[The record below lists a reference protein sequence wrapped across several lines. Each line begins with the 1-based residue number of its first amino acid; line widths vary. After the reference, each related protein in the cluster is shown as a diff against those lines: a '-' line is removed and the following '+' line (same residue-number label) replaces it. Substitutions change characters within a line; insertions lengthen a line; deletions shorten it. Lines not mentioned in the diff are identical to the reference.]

1 VKKVEDILK
10 TTKSQEQEKT
20 VQKPE
25 VRGFRINAKRVAKID
40 DLINQLSQISF
51 ISYTID
57 PNDSKIVVALNVEAR
72 DISNNPYNFSIIYFK
87 PNEIDVIYTI
97 TPKKSSKL
105 RKLEVLSYVLN
116 ILSFCAEIYSLKI
129 EQLAQI
135 TENILVDA
143 TEYFSMDY
151 QELYSKYDRLKEEYE
166 SLNKKIKIVEN
177 SKKELENEVYTLKTK
192 FQELNAKLQS
202 LEKYSDD
209 VLALKIQEWI
219 AEHNGEFNLAEFSK
233 TYNVPET
240 RVEQI
245 LNNLIAEGYLEGS
258 KD

>member
-1 VKKVEDILK
+1 MEDILK

>member
-1 VKKVEDILK
+1 VGVEDILK
-10 TTKSQEQEKT
+10 STKTQEQEKT
-20 VQKPE
+20 IQKPE
-25 VRGFRINAKRVAKID
+25 VRGFRINAKRVSRAE
-40 DLINQLSQISF
+40 DLIKQLSQISF

-57 PNDSKIVVALNVEAR
+57 PNDSKTIIALNVEAR

-116 ILSFCAEIYSLKI
+116 ILSFCADIYSIKI

-135 TENILVDA
+135 TENILLDA

-151 QELYSKYDRLKEEYE
+151 QELYTKYDRLKEENE
-166 SLNKKIKIVEN
+166 GLNKKIKMVED
-177 SKKELENEVYTLKTK
+177 SKKELENEVYTLKNK
-192 FQELNAKLQS
+192 MQELNAKLQG

-219 AEHNGEFNLAEFSK
+219 AEHNGEFNLAEFAK
-233 TYNVPET
+233 IYNVPET

-258 KD
+258 KG